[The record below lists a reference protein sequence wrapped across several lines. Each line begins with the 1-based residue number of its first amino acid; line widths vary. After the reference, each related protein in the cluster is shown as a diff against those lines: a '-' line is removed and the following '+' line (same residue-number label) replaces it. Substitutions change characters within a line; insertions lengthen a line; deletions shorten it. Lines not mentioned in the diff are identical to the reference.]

1 MADESNPDL
10 NLLSRQMDRLLTEFG
25 GMRDELRVQ
34 GAVTMRLD
42 PAVVRL
48 ESYFTT
54 LLEEMRATH
63 MQINRVNDRIRKLED
78 ERA

>member
-1 MADESNPDL
+1 MADESSPDL
-10 NLLSRQMDRLLTEFG
+10 NFLSRQMDRLLTEFG
-25 GMRDELRVQ
+25 SMRDELRVQ
-34 GAVTMRLD
+34 GAITMRLD
-42 PAVVRL
+42 AAVVLL

-54 LLEEMRATH
+54 LLEEMPATH